1 MGLFDFLKKKEKV
14 NLNEDI
20 SDLVYDYDSFDITFK
35 TGFTKPE
42 YYKELTEIITNNSFN
57 IDSISLYKD
66 LNINSSRY
74 DFLDFYDEWL
84 EKMMEENYVV
94 QLTSGIAIEEFVAN
108 VNKLLKKSN
117 SNVILDEN
125 QIITKYK
132 TEVVKYS
139 FVGQNL
145 TEDFSYDLL
154 EGNIVANELRKY
166 NYELMGLYVGID
178 NENFIVIKKDDI
190 AKMEE
195 LSKKITEE

>member
-14 NLNEDI
+14 YLNEDI

-42 YYKELTEIITNNSFN
+42 CYKELTEIITNNSFN

-94 QLTSGIAIEEFVAN
+94 QLTSGITIEEFVSN

-117 SNVILDEN
+117 SNVILDED
-125 QIITKYK
+125 QIINK
-132 TEVVKYS
+132 
-139 FVGQNL
+139 
-145 TEDFSYDLL
+145 
-154 EGNIVANELRKY
+154 
-166 NYELMGLYVGID
+166 
-178 NENFIVIKKDDI
+178 
-190 AKMEE
+190 
-195 LSKKITEE
+195 